1 MKTTKSPASLG
12 TAFAVA
18 LMLVT
23 APSAMARGTNPP
35 QTSAMASGHMSTQ
48 GTANTNGPLASDRDT
63 GLNRAEDRM
72 SQQGLAHNQA
82 LKKKHISDHDAD
94 DLAKTR

>member
-1 MKTTKSPASLG
+1 MTKSPAIIG
-12 TAFAVA
+12 TACAAA
-18 LMLVT
+18 LTLLT

-48 GTANTNGPLASDRDT
+48 GTANSNGPSASDRDT

-72 SQQGLAHNQA
+72 SQQGLAQNRA

-94 DLAKTR
+94 DLTKAK